1 MSTTNPGL
9 GTSESLHRAA
19 EKRLK
24 DQAGFWRLLG
34 VFVIVWGILTAV
46 WALSG
51 GGYFWPVWA
60 IFGMT
65 IALAFAAWG
74 AFGPRQKVP
83 TEEQI
88 QEEMRRFGS

>member
-9 GTSESLHRAA
+9 GSYETLHRAA

-60 IFGMT
+60 ILGMT
-65 IALAFAAWG
+65 IALAFVAWG
-74 AFGPRQKVP
+74 AFGPRPKQP
-83 TEEQI
+83 SEEAI
-88 QEEMRRFGS
+88 QREMERFQR